1 MKVRVC
7 STVPVSE
14 EGAEAEG
21 EEGDGCPARQ
31 PGEEDEEGGGGEEGL
46 LDRRQEVTGPVM
58 KESRRRAGAAVVRSR
73 ALTGGAGVV
82 ALPALEGG
90 VVVVTRRTGHGA
102 LPLQEVAL
110 PVALCAVVLVRAL
123 QAGLPAGPALV
134 GLEVVKVARTAG
146 LHTVSGLTGR

>member
-1 MKVRVC
+1 M
-7 STVPVSE
+7 
-14 EGAEAEG
+14 
-21 EEGDGCPARQ
+21 
-31 PGEEDEEGGGGEEGL
+31 
-46 LDRRQEVTGPVM
+46 
-58 KESRRRAGAAVVRSR
+58 RSR

-110 PVALCAVVLVRAL
+110 PVALCAVVPLVTL

-134 GLEVVKVARTAG
+134 GLEVMEVARTAG